1 MHHPINGAVRPSIL
15 DPDRAAIIEV
25 DWLTTNQVGRL
36 LQISPSSLE
45 KARSTGA
52 GPFAALPYHKIGRS
66 VRYHRCDVQSFL
78 DEMKVA
84 GSNRFRKGTGR

>member
-1 MHHPINGAVRPSIL
+1 MKKLSDAVGKSQAS
-15 DPDRAAIIEV
+15 DDDRIAIIQS

-52 GPFAALPYHKIGRS
+52 GPFARLPYHKIGRS
-66 VRYHRCDVQSFL
+66 VRYRRHDVQAFL
-78 DEMKVA
+78 DDVKVA
-84 GSNRFRKGTGR
+84 GSARSDGAREQ